1 MVKLNIVK
9 PPRINLG
16 GKKMGFWKQIGMIV
30 LGTTISLILTL
41 LTAKITDNIQRA
53 KDRRLSA
60 MMVMSNIEKFA
71 RNLEEIASYMASNDS
86 TAAWLLSKEVEE
98 LEFMP
103 EEVLDN
109 MLGKSFDMLYLT
121 YDKSAENIFTNNMET
136 WKNMGNVKFIDRVG
150 ECFSAMNKVEERW
163 NKWVVETEGI
173 MLDIKGHPEEY
184 EGGNIAMKCLHSEK
198 VRHTLKGVHYWRA
211 WLYYMAATMRYHNQS
226 NMEAI
231 GISEQEVMDYTD
243 AREVGDENQNPI
255 PDFGNYYKGPFSSDS
270 LTTFGEYDALLE
282 EVKAGK

>member
-1 MVKLNIVK
+1 
-9 PPRINLG
+9 
-16 GKKMGFWKQIGMIV
+16 
-30 LGTTISLILTL
+30 
-41 LTAKITDNIQRA
+41 
-53 KDRRLSA
+53 

-71 RNLEEIASYMASNDS
+71 RNLEEIANYMASNDS

-121 YDKSAENIFTNNMET
+121 YDKSAENIFTSNMET

-184 EGGNIAMKCLHSEK
+184 EGGNTAMKCLRSEK

-243 AREVGDENQNPI
+243 AREFGDENQNPI

-282 EVKAGK
+282 EMKAGK